1 MRSWPSTPVP
11 VLPGQAGPLRLHDSS
26 ARDLVPVAPRG
37 TARLYVCGITPYD
50 ATHLGH
56 AATYLAFDTLV
67 RVWRDA
73 GLAVEYVQNV
83 TDIDDPLLERA
94 ERDGEDWTVVAE
106 RETALFRADMSA
118 LRVLPP
124 TAYVGAVEAM
134 DEIASYVQRL
144 LEAGAAYRVDDDLYF
159 PVAAAPHFGAI
170 AGLPPDEMLAFAAE
184 RGGDPGRPGKKDPLD
199 PLLWRAERPG
209 EPAWDSPLGRGR
221 PGWHVECTAIAVNR
235 LGPALDVQ
243 GGGSDLAFPH
253 HEMSAAHAEVL
264 TGVWPYAA
272 ASVHAGMV
280 GLDGEKMSKSRG
292 NLVFVSRLR
301 EGGTD
306 PGALRLALLAQ
317 HYRSDREWTPALL
330 HEGEERLARWHAGAQ
345 RAAGPSG
352 AAVLAEVRAA
362 LGRDLDTPAALAVVD
377 RWSGSAGDDPSAPA
391 LVADVVDALLGVVLR
406 QPGQPSWSSPPRRR

>member
-1 MRSWPSTPVP
+1 MLSWPAPELP
-11 VLPGQAGPLRLHDSS
+11 ALPGTPGPLRLRDS
-26 ARDLVPVAPRG
+26 ARGLVEVAPQG

-94 ERDGEDWTVVAE
+94 ARDGEAWTVVAE
-106 RETALFRADMSA
+106 RETARFRADMTA
-118 LRVLPP
+118 LRVVPP
-124 TAYVGAVEAM
+124 SHFVGAVEAM
-134 DEIASYVQRL
+134 DRISAAVEAL
-144 LEAGAAYRVDDDLYF
+144 LRAGAAYRVDDDVYF
-159 PVAAAPHFGAI
+159 PVAAAAHFGAV
-170 AGLPPDEMLAFAAE
+170 AALPTDVMTALSAE

-221 PGWHVECTAIAVNR
+221 PGWHVECTAIALDR
-235 LGPALDVQ
+235 LGDRAGPQLDVQ

-264 TGVWPYAA
+264 TGQWPYAT
-272 ASVHAGMV
+272 ASVHAGMI

-292 NLVFVSRLR
+292 NLVFVSVLR
-301 EGGTD
+301 ADGTD
-306 PGALRLALLAQ
+306 PRALRLALLAE
-317 HYRSDREWTPALL
+317 HYRTDREWTPATL
-330 HEGEERLARWHAGAQ
+330 
-345 RAAGPSG
+345 AAGEQRLERWRAGVRRPVG
-352 AAVLAEVRAA
+352 APGGELLAQVRGA
-362 LGRDLDTPAALAVVD
+362 LADDLDTPAALAAVD
-377 RWSGSAGDDPSAPA
+377 AWSAAPGDDPEAPS
-391 LVADVVDALLGVVLR
+391 LVADVVDALLGVRLL
-406 QPGQPSWSSPPRRR
+406 PD